1 MNACFHPLP
10 LCDIKEL
17 VRGDVQY
24 VAPILRSGAIKPL
37 QKKKVQQDDVIKRVT
52 AKPQMEKI

>member
-17 VRGDVQY
+17 VHGDKY
-24 VAPILRSGAIKPL
+24 KVAPILQSGAIIPL
-37 QKKKVQQDDVIKRVT
+37 QKKKVQQDDVIKRMPV
-52 AKPQMEKI
+52 KSQMEKI